1 MKFALELGCSDYTQK
16 NLNKSTR
23 RIEFVEFQN
32 AKKKNAFDCKLVII
46 DCVFG
51 LQARLQR
58 NKKEMQ
64 ELKIFEG
71 FEVYNNDNCALEKK
85 RARVAKV

>member
-16 NLNKSTR
+16 NLNKSTL

-32 AKKKNAFDCKLVII
+32 AKKKALDCKLVII

-51 LQARLQR
+51 LQAR
-58 NKKEMQ
+58 
-64 ELKIFEG
+64 
-71 FEVYNNDNCALEKK
+71 
-85 RARVAKV
+85 